1 MPASAAGEERRDG
14 GSIVRTARR
23 FSEEEEEEEEDAATV
38 TASTASATANSACV
52 GSKNILSPT
61 EITSKVIGGRDVAV
75 FLLGGFDFLLEVEE
89 AG

>member
-23 FSEEEEEEEEDAATV
+23 FSEEEEEDAATV

-75 FLLGGFDFLLEVEE
+75 FLLGGFDFPLEVEE

>member
-23 FSEEEEEEEEDAATV
+23 FSDEEEEEDAATV

>member
-23 FSEEEEEEEEDAATV
+23 FSEEEEEEEAATV

-61 EITSKVIGGRDVAV
+61 EITSKVIGGRDVAL
-75 FLLGGFDFLLEVEE
+75 FLLGGFDFPLEVEE